1 MEAVTQSNPNCT
13 DTTMAFALKATSTI
27 VPASEY
33 EIVYRL
39 VRHNGAPVTNGD
51 EQWKTEAQRPIVT
64 PYTGQGLVGAM
75 YGGVTIGDKFT
86 AQIGVRRKSDNAVVC
101 TKDIPEF
108 TLARRANDLT
118 LTPKVNG
125 NCSNFDLDVKF
136 GNTGTTY
143 YKVTF
148 YLNNNGTPA
157 EQQLGTYNGYVG
169 GTTYT
174 FTNLQKGRNYMVYV
188 HYETT
193 STSGLCREGLEVPTT
208 PANTPAIQVDN
219 SVSRGV
225 ACDNTSTPVNIR
237 FHVTLTT
244 GGGAPLPYT
253 IYEKTNAGLVPATG
267 AGATGT
273 VNPTPAGSN
282 TYEISYNRPT
292 ALPAG
297 GQRYVISFTAAGC
310 ESYSGDITVTPPA
323 AGRALIPGALICGRS

>member
-1 MEAVTQSNPNCT
+1 
-13 DTTMAFALKATSTI
+13 MAFALKATSTI

-51 EQWKTEAQRPIVT
+51 EQWKTEAQRPIQA

-75 YGGVTIGDKFT
+75 YGGVAIGDKFT

-118 LTPKVNG
+118 LTPKVNA

-136 GNTGTTY
+136 GATGTY
-143 YKVTF
+143 HKVTF
-148 YLNNNGTPA
+148 YLNYDNIAHTA
-157 EQQLGTYNGYVG
+157 EMTSGPHSNYAA

-174 FTNLQKGRNYMVYV
+174 FTGLQKGRNYTVNV
-188 HYETT
+188 VYET
-193 STSGLCREGLEVPTT
+193 SSSSGECNEGLEVPTNS
-208 PANTPAIQVDN
+208 ANTPAIQVDN
-219 SVSRGV
+219 SASRGV
-225 ACDNTSTPVNIR
+225 ACDNASTPVNIR
-237 FHVTLTT
+237 FHITLTT
-244 GGGAPLPYT
+244 GGGGALPYK
-253 IYEKTNAGLVPATG
+253 IYEKTNTGLTQVGTG
-267 AGATGT
+267 IA
-273 VNPTPAGSN
+273 NPTPAGSN

-292 ALPAG
+292 PLPAT

-310 ESYSGDITVTPPA
+310 DSYSHDITVTPPA
-323 AGRALIPGALICGRS
+323 AGKDLGTRCSSQ